1 LGLTVLKAYQYH
13 HISSLLS
20 SGGKGKNYRNIF
32 VLLAG
37 TKFFYSF
44 KYPDWL
50 WGLPCL
56 LFNRY
61 WEHLPSG

>member
-1 LGLTVLKAYQYH
+1 M
-13 HISSLLS
+13 
-20 SGGKGKNYRNIF
+20 SGGGEGKTYRNAL

-37 TKFFYSF
+37 TKFFYTL

-50 WGLPCL
+50 WGLPWL

-61 WEHLPSG
+61 WENLPSG

>member
-1 LGLTVLKAYQYH
+1 LRLTGSKAQQYH

-20 SGGKGKNYRNIF
+20 GGGKEKNYRNVF

-44 KYPDWL
+44 KYPDRL

-61 WEHLPSG
+61 WEHFPSG